1 MEMSTID
8 LTESALVKALEAAY
22 TARLAALV
30 DGDDRSL
37 TATGRD
43 VEDLECRWLERRHL
57 HDLAR
62 PSFGDT
68 AYYLG

>member
-1 MEMSTID
+1 MEMSTVD
-8 LTESALVKALEAAY
+8 LTEVALVRALEAAY

-37 TATGRD
+37 TTTGRD

-62 PSFGDT
+62 PAFADT